1 VGRAAFKWLPLDVRP
16 SESPLR
22 GIAPARVAVGHCGS
36 SDSDSP
42 GVAFNDANS
51 NNTKPRTQRA
61 LVRAHVQAALAS
73 IVVVD
78 EANGRWP
85 LALSEQRLLLSVR
98 LGVPR

>member
-1 VGRAAFKWLPLDVRP
+1 MGRAAFKWLPLDVRP
-16 SESPLR
+16 SPLR

-61 LVRAHVQAALAS
+61 PVRAHVQAALAS

-78 EANGRWP
+78 EATGRWP
-85 LALSEQRLLLSVR
+85 LSEQRLLLSVR